1 MSKKGRL
8 KFRDK
13 WKTIWSIEKKMQ
25 IVILSVIIGMTVIA
39 ICVSIIFSVDT
50 LTEQNQEYSAERLQ
64 TMAAEYDS
72 NLKQY
77 KSVMTSIA
85 LDESVQEY
93 CENTEA
99 KEAPPW
105 PAMSTVPFRI

>member
-39 ICVSIIFSVDT
+39 ICVSIIFFVYT
-50 LTEQNQEYSAERLQ
+50 LTEQN
-64 TMAAEYDS
+64 
-72 NLKQY
+72 
-77 KSVMTSIA
+77 
-85 LDESVQEY
+85 
-93 CENTEA
+93 
-99 KEAPPW
+99 
-105 PAMSTVPFRI
+105 